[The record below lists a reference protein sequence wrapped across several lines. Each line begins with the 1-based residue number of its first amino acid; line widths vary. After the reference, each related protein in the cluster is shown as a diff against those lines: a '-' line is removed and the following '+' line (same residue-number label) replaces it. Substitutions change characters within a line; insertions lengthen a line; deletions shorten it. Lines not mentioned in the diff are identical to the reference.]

1 MDTPGLLWPRL
12 DNKRAAERLCYI
24 GTIKDDV
31 VDVGM
36 LTIHLLEDMLEVCPD
51 KVTERFKLKDTS
63 LRGIDLLEGV
73 CRGRGFLMK
82 GNVCDIDRGCMVVL
96 DEFRSGK
103 LGRLTL
109 ESPATEA
116 PQRIKLK
123 GATDEAKEAPH
134 GED

>member
-1 MDTPGLLWPRL
+1 M
-12 DNKRAAERLCYI
+12 
-24 GTIKDDV
+24 
-31 VDVGM
+31 
-36 LTIHLLEDMLEVCPD
+36 EDMLEVCPD
-51 KVTERFKLKDTS
+51 KVVERFKLKDTS
-63 LRGIDLLEGV
+63 LRGVDLLEGV

-123 GATDEAKEAPH
+123 GAADEAKEAPH